1 LRFNNGFGYHSKTIN
16 KDTHFCECQ
25 YDNFLLAPLV
35 TKIDNLLILGNGGG
49 TMLNLMNYFYKPQ
62 IDSVEIDPKVTE
74 ISKQF
79 FDVPDDKNIN
89 IFNQDARVYM
99 NNNQKKYDA
108 IFVDLFDG
116 NGQIPFYLVTDEFYQ
131 KISQSLVADGVVVV
145 NYPMQ
150 INKTETSQMFFNV
163 LHKNFARCLYADNTI
178 FCFNKIMTKTDI
190 LKLIDQSNQK
200 NIVNKISN
208 MVNDLEEV
216 NRASEEIFKDDLVP
230 VGQIF

>member
-1 LRFNNGFGYHSKTIN
+1 
-16 KDTHFCECQ
+16 
-25 YDNFLLAPLV
+25 LLAPLV

-150 INKTETSQMFFNV
+150 INKTETSQLFFNV
-163 LHKNFARCLYADNTI
+163 LHKNFIRCLYADNTI
-178 FCFNKIMTKTDI
+178 FCFYKIMTKTDI

-208 MVNDLEEV
+208 MANDLEDV
-216 NRASEEIFKDDLVP
+216 DRTSEEIFKDDLVP